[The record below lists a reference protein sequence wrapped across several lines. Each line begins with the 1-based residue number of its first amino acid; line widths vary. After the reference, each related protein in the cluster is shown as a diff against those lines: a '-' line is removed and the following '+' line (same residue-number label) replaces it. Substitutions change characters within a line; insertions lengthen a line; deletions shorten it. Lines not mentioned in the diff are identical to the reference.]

1 MGTEE
6 RGRCGEVAVMGRWGV
21 IWQFFWGG
29 VQHVYWAKFML
40 IVSHSG
46 NPITSKSYIEIKYTK
61 NLKNVLNQNVN
72 VTKRARFVTFA
83 IHVSVVDN
91 LWLLQHY
98 KWNTI
103 KIRLL
108 RLVIHAPYGSNLM
121 TNLDVFISRWKN
133 WPLSRGYFGSWG
145 HALVARGLNKSQ
157 CMDCPPGQKKVAVVE
172 RWPLGKVP
180 QYKRWLYILLGMLAN
195 ELSVTGRFANV
206 MAPIVR
212 TLDSAVYAPDKS
224 QSGR

>member
-21 IWQFFWGG
+21 IWQFFAGG

-83 IHVSVVDN
+83 IHVRVVDN
-91 LWLLQHY
+91 LWLLQQY

-121 TNLDVFISRWKN
+121 TNLHVFISRWKN
-133 WPLSRGYFGSWG
+133 CPLSRGYFGSWG

-157 CMDCPPGQKKVAVVE
+157 CMDCLPGQKE
-172 RWPLGKVP
+172 WPL
-180 QYKRWLYILLGMLAN
+180 
-195 ELSVTGRFANV
+195 
-206 MAPIVR
+206 
-212 TLDSAVYAPDKS
+212 
-224 QSGR
+224 